1 MIAREPD
8 DADDLAYRDPCPECG
23 GSGECPC
30 CDGGDDYDEDGC
42 EDCDGTGCC
51 VECGGTG
58 DDPDGD
64 DDGGDS

>member
-8 DADDLAYRDPCPECG
+8 DADDLAYRDPCTECG
-23 GSGECPC
+23 GAGEGPC